1 MQLAK
6 LMVSGANL
14 LLLDEPTNHL
24 DIASRERVEDALE
37 MFDGTLLVIS
47 HDRYFLDKIAERVIE
62 VRNCGLDSHVGN
74 FSDFWS
80 TRGSAVLERQGV
92 DKDVEREIDKLE
104 DEKLRL
110 EQGMAVA
117 FERRDFKRGDRISR
131 QLRLVEQKIENL
143 YEVL

>member
-1 MQLAK
+1 
-6 LMVSGANL
+6 
-14 LLLDEPTNHL
+14 
-24 DIASRERVEDALE
+24 
-37 MFDGTLLVIS
+37 
-47 HDRYFLDKIAERVIE
+47 
-62 VRNCGLDSHVGN
+62 
-74 FSDFWS
+74 
-80 TRGSAVLERQGV
+80 LERQGV